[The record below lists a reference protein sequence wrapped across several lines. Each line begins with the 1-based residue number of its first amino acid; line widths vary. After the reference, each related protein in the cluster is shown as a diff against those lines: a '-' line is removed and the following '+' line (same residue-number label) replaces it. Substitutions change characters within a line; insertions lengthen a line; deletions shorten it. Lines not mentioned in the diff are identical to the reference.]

1 MGKRSSEVVEDGDQ
15 AYQKRQR
22 ISNVTKT
29 TSTSVDI
36 QSARQLKQ
44 TLAFDQDAGR
54 SKHGIQ
60 SLKAFLDSFSVAD
73 ADNSARIIVLKEY
86 LDSQQPADDEDK
98 TDVFL
103 SDIMQT
109 WSFASQAN
117 DESLL
122 SAVPAVLALLL
133 RTLSN
138 ILEMAEHG
146 LRLGRTIL
154 QKRQLELIARGLTS
168 NKSKE
173 HVISPVLRL
182 LRELS
187 TYDGGALAKQV
198 FRSRDHTFKTLA
210 RNLSLKYTGEAV
222 EDRRKPSVRT
232 NALRFVLSIIKFLP
246 TEAKRELLNQRDVVM
261 GLTRDIRDDPPFVI
275 RDILETLKTSVLQ
288 DDALPRDAKSKIV
301 NATSLGRIA
310 ALYVYDQEDEETS
323 KGKKAVHEI
332 AHDFLMLACTS
343 PSLGVLNR
351 QNGFYPRG
359 IDADEGHDAD
369 TDIGHIDLGLDSI
382 EWMERFT
389 EKVPVRN
396 TILSEFIQNLRPWSS
411 LRQSEL
417 LLCILESA
425 PELVASYF
433 FTKKSFSLDPKLTA
447 TWIGYSAFVFSTL
460 QLPIPQYFG
469 HQERYARL
477 PPPSSIVLES
487 ILPQP
492 LTQKV
497 FTRCLNQQH
506 NLIAFF
512 AIRILSIAFHKMR
525 EMLKMYQEAA
535 IASSSIWSQAAER
548 LTDEFCQRVPSIKD
562 VINTFR
568 KLSDTELMQRE
579 AVTKLLVLYYEVVPR
594 VALDAKFDVS
604 ETLTKAL
611 QAVEI
616 AGLSKEDRAFH
627 IMELENLFQFSHFSP
642 GMRWFVKVEGLSVS
656 PFMAML
662 KLSAEAPSGVPLLK
676 LRSVL
681 SSVVQENQIFQ
692 TETTVSALDI
702 FIARLKEI
710 EGTPNERA
718 IHEFLDDCISRC
730 AAKPIKYIF
739 SLEELTSKPRDAEK
753 ESSAVS
759 LLILAVAEQW
769 PFLVKSGTDILKDV
783 ADFVARFLAA
793 FIKIGEDKKT
803 IKLITKNMVD
813 GTPED
818 SPARKIL
825 DKSRKLVDE
834 IEIPLPTEL
843 AADGLNAKNTEDGI
857 SATEIDE
864 VNDTMLERLPE
875 EDHGA
880 LIKWATK
887 DVEEVIEGGHA
898 AALIMLLS
906 SEHFSVRKEALTNI
920 SKIGAKLKESP
931 FEEKDQIWL
940 LLCELV
946 ETSKKVTDR
955 EPLPTIISSF
965 ASHSVAVLCDPLH
978 SLYPKINKFLSQ
990 GPTWQVDKIPLM
1002 YKVLDES
1009 PSLDDNHYLEVS
1021 WLLDVI
1027 LVGLRTPTDMGIFR
1041 KRRVFEKLFSL
1052 YNNPYLAHGLQE
1064 KILKLLF
1071 RATTIEG
1078 GSTTLITRFSSMTW
1092 LEVQVA
1098 LGGGTP
1104 LKVLLQRIVDSS
1116 DKQRIEGW
1124 KKGEKAQGTELS

>member
-1 MGKRSSEVVEDGDQ
+1 MINK
-15 AYQKRQR
+15 
-22 ISNVTKT
+22 NP
-29 TSTSVDI
+29 
-36 QSARQLKQ
+36 
-44 TLAFDQDAGR
+44 
-54 SKHGIQ
+54 GIQ
-60 SLKAFLDSFSVAD
+60 SLKAFLDSFSAAD
-73 ADNSARIIVLKEY
+73 ADNSVRITILKEY
-86 LDSQQPADDEDK
+86 LETQKPANDEDK
-98 TDVFL
+98 SDAFL
-103 SDIMQT
+103 SDLMQT

-122 SAVPAVLALLL
+122 SAVPAVLALFLK
-133 RTLSN
+133 TLSN
-138 ILEMAEHG
+138 ILEMTEHG

-187 TYDGGALAKQV
+187 IYDGGALAKQV
-198 FRSRDHTFKTLA
+198 FRSRDYTFKTLA
-210 RNLSLKYTGEAV
+210 RNLSLKYTGDAV

-232 NALRFVLSIIKFLP
+232 NAIRFLLSIIKFLP

-261 GLTRDIRDDPPFVI
+261 GLTRDMRDDPPFVI
-275 RDILETLKTSVLQ
+275 RDILETLKSSVLQ

-310 ALYVYDQEDEETS
+310 SLYVYDQEDEETS
-323 KGKKAVHEI
+323 KGKKAVDEL
-332 AHDFLMLACTS
+332 AHDFLLLACTS
-343 PSLGVLNR
+343 PNMGVLNR

-359 IDADEGHDAD
+359 IDADEGLDVD
-369 TDIGHIDLGLDSI
+369 TSVAHIDLGLDSI

-411 LRQSEL
+411 LKQGEL
-417 LLCILESA
+417 LLSILGSA

-460 QLPIPQYFG
+460 QLPIPQYLG

-497 FTRCLNQQH
+497 LTRCLNQQH

-512 AIRILSIAFHKMR
+512 AIRILSVAFNKMR
-525 EMLKMYQEAA
+525 KILKMYQEAA
-535 IASSSIWSQAAER
+535 IAASPIWTQAAER
-548 LTDEFCQRVPSIKD
+548 LTDEFCLRVPSIKD

-568 KLSDTELMQRE
+568 KLSDAELMQRE
-579 AVTKLLVLYYEVVPR
+579 AVTNLLVLYYEVVPR

-604 ETLTKAL
+604 EALTKAL
-611 QAVEI
+611 QAIEST
-616 AGLSKEDRAFH
+616 GLSNEDRGFR

-642 GMRWFVKVEGLSVS
+642 GMRWFAKAEGLSAS
-656 PFMAML
+656 PFMAIL

-681 SSVVQENQIFQ
+681 NSVVQENQIFQ
-692 TETTVSALDI
+692 TETTVSALDT
-702 FIARLKEI
+702 FISRLKEI
-710 EGTPNERA
+710 QGTPNEKS

-739 SLEELTSKPRDAEK
+739 SLEELTRKASDTEK
-753 ESSAVS
+753 EQSSVS
-759 LLILAVAEQW
+759 LLILSVAEQW
-769 PFLVKSGTDILKDV
+769 PFLVNSGTDTLKDI
-783 ADFVARFLAA
+783 AEFIARLLAA
-793 FIKIGEDKKT
+793 SIKIGEDKKT
-803 IKLITKNMVD
+803 IKLITKSMLNE
-813 GTPED
+813 TPEK
-818 SPARKIL
+818 SSARKIL
-825 DKSRKLVDE
+825 EKSQKLVDE
-834 IEIPLPTEL
+834 IAIPQPIQSAAEGLDAEIMKDGVSAKEEDKVN
-843 AADGLNAKNTEDGI
+843 AA
-857 SATEIDE
+857 
-864 VNDTMLERLPE
+864 MLERLPE
-875 EDHGA
+875 EDHNA
-880 LIKWATK
+880 LVKWATK
-887 DVEEVIEGGHA
+887 DIEEVIEGGHV

-920 SKIGAKLKESP
+920 SKIGAKLKESS
-931 FEEKDQIWL
+931 FEEKEQVWL

-946 ETSKKVTDR
+946 ETSKKIING

-978 SLYPKINKFLSQ
+978 CLYPKINKFLSQ

-1009 PSLDDNHYLEVS
+1009 PSIDDQHYSEVS
-1021 WLLDVI
+1021 WLLDFM
-1027 LVGLRTPTDMGIFR
+1027 LVGLRTPADMGIFR

-1052 YNNPYLAHGLQE
+1052 YSTPYLAQGLQE

-1092 LEVQVA
+1092 LEVQIA

-1104 LKVLLQRIVDSS
+1104 LKVLMQRIIDSS
-1116 DKQRIEGW
+1116 DSKRIEGW
-1124 KKGEKAQGTELS
+1124 KKGEKAHRTE

>member
-1 MGKRSSEVVEDGDQ
+1 MSKRSSEVVEDGGQ

-29 TSTSVDI
+29 TYTSVDI

-44 TLAFDQDAGR
+44 TLAFDQDSGR

-60 SLKAFLDSFSVAD
+60 SLKAFLDSFSIAD
-73 ADNSARIIVLKEY
+73 TDNSARIIILKEY
-86 LDSQQPADDEDK
+86 LESQKPADDEDK
-98 TDVFL
+98 SAVFL
-103 SDIMQT
+103 SDLMQT

-133 RTLSN
+133 KTLSN

-187 TYDGGALAKQV
+187 IYDGGALAKQV
-198 FRSRDHTFKTLA
+198 FRSRDYTFKTLA
-210 RNLSLKYTGEAV
+210 RNLSLKYTGDAV
-222 EDRRKPSVRT
+222 EDRKKPSVRT
-232 NALRFVLSIIKFLP
+232 NALRFLLSIIKFLP
-246 TEAKRELLNQRDVVM
+246 TESKRELLNQRDVVM

-275 RDILETLKTSVLQ
+275 RDILETLKSGVMQ
-288 DDALPRDAKSKIV
+288 DDTLPRDAKSKVV
-301 NATSLGRIA
+301 NAISLGRIA
-310 ALYVYDQEDEETS
+310 ALYAYDQEDEEIS
-323 KGKKAVHEI
+323 RGKKAVDEI

-343 PSLGVLNR
+343 PNLGVLNR

-359 IDADEGHDAD
+359 IDADEGFEVD
-369 TDIGHIDLGLDSI
+369 TKAGHIDLGLDSI

-396 TILSEFIQNLRPWSS
+396 TVLSEFIQNLRPWSS
-411 LRQSEL
+411 LKQSEL
-417 LLCILESA
+417 LLSILESA

-447 TWIGYSAFVFSTL
+447 TWVGYSAFVFSTL
-460 QLPIPQYFG
+460 QLPIPQYLG

-477 PPPSSIVLES
+477 PPPCSIVLES

-497 FTRCLNQQH
+497 FTRCLNQQY
-506 NLIAFF
+506 NLISFF
-512 AIRILSIAFHKMR
+512 AIRILSVAFNKMR
-525 EMLKMYQEAA
+525 EILKMYEEAA
-535 IASSSIWSQAAER
+535 VASSSIWTQAAER

-562 VINTFR
+562 VISTFR

-604 ETLTKAL
+604 ETLTNAL
-611 QAVEI
+611 QAI
-616 AGLSKEDRAFH
+616 DSTGGSKEDRAFR

-642 GMRWFVKVEGLSVS
+642 GMRWFVKAEGLSAS
-656 PFMAML
+656 PFVAML
-662 KLSAEAPSGVPLLK
+662 KLSAEAPAGVPLLK

-681 SSVVQENQIFQ
+681 NSVVQENQIFQ
-692 TETTVSALDI
+692 TETTISALDT

-710 EGTPNERA
+710 QGTPNERQ
-718 IHEFLDDCISRC
+718 IHEFLDDCVSRC
-730 AAKPIKYIF
+730 ASKPVKYIF
-739 SLEELTSKPRDAEK
+739 SLEELTSKSRDAEK
-753 ESSAVS
+753 EQSAVS

-769 PFLVKSGTDILKDV
+769 PFLVKSGTNILKDV
-783 ADFVARFLAA
+783 AEFIARFLAA
-793 FIKIGEDKKT
+793 SIKIGEDKKV
-803 IKLITKNMVD
+803 IKLITKAMVD
-813 GTPED
+813 ETPEE
-818 SPARKIL
+818 SSARKIL

-834 IEIPLPTEL
+834 IEIPQPSQRATGEPNS
-843 AADGLNAKNTEDGI
+843 AIAKGEI
-857 SATEIDE
+857 SAAEIDE
-864 VNDTMLERLPE
+864 VNATMLKELPE
-875 EDHGA
+875 EDHNA
-880 LIKWATK
+880 LVKWATK
-887 DVEEVIEGGHA
+887 DIEEVIEGGYA

-906 SEHFSVRKEALTNI
+906 SEHFSIRKEALTNI
-920 SKIGAKLKESP
+920 SKIGAKLKESS
-931 FEEKDQIWL
+931 FEEKEQIWL
-940 LLCELV
+940 LLCEVV
-946 ETSKKVTDR
+946 ETSKKVINA

-978 SLYPKINKFLSQ
+978 CLYPKINKFLSQ
-990 GPTWQVDKIPLM
+990 GPTWQIDKIPLM
-1002 YKVLDES
+1002 YKVIDES
-1009 PSLDDNHYLEVS
+1009 PSLDDHHHSEVS
-1021 WLLDVI
+1021 WLLD
-1027 LVGLRTPTDMGIFR
+1027 LMLAGLQTPTDMGIFR
-1041 KRRVFEKLFSL
+1041 KRRVFEKLFTL
-1052 YNNPYLAHGLQE
+1052 YNNPYLAQGLQE

-1078 GSTTLITRFSSMTW
+1078 GSTTLITRFSSITW

-1104 LKVLLQRIVDSS
+1104 LKVLMQRIIDSS

-1124 KKGEKAQGTELS
+1124 KKGEKAPTTE

>member
-29 TSTSVDI
+29 TYTSVDI
-36 QSARQLKQ
+36 QSARQLQQ
-44 TLAFDQDAGR
+44 TLAFDQDASR

-60 SLKAFLDSFSVAD
+60 SLKAFLDSFSAAD
-73 ADNSARIIVLKEY
+73 ADNSVRITILKEY
-86 LDSQQPADDEDK
+86 LETQKPANDEDK
-98 TDVFL
+98 SDAFL
-103 SDIMQT
+103 SDLMQT

-122 SAVPAVLALLL
+122 SAVPAVLALFLK
-133 RTLSN
+133 TLSN
-138 ILEMAEHG
+138 ILEMTEHG

-187 TYDGGALAKQV
+187 IYDGGALAKQV
-198 FRSRDHTFKTLA
+198 FRSRDYTFKTLA
-210 RNLSLKYTGEAV
+210 RNLSLKYTGDAV

-232 NALRFVLSIIKFLP
+232 NAIRFLLSIIKFLP

-261 GLTRDIRDDPPFVI
+261 GLTRDMRDDPPFVI
-275 RDILETLKTSVLQ
+275 RDILETLKSSVLQ

-310 ALYVYDQEDEETS
+310 SLYVYDQEDEETS
-323 KGKKAVHEI
+323 KGKKAVDEL
-332 AHDFLMLACTS
+332 AHDFLLLACTS
-343 PSLGVLNR
+343 PNMGVLNR

-359 IDADEGHDAD
+359 IDADEGLDVD
-369 TDIGHIDLGLDSI
+369 TSVAHIDLGLDSI

-411 LRQSEL
+411 LKQGEL
-417 LLCILESA
+417 LLSILGSA

-460 QLPIPQYFG
+460 QLPIPQYLG

-497 FTRCLNQQH
+497 LTRCLNQQH

-512 AIRILSIAFHKMR
+512 AIRILSVAFNKMR
-525 EMLKMYQEAA
+525 KILKMYQEAA
-535 IASSSIWSQAAER
+535 IAASPIWTQAAER
-548 LTDEFCQRVPSIKD
+548 LTDEFCLRVPSIKD

-568 KLSDTELMQRE
+568 KLSDAELMQRE
-579 AVTKLLVLYYEVVPR
+579 AVTNLLVLYYEVVPR

-604 ETLTKAL
+604 EALTKAL
-611 QAVEI
+611 QAIEST
-616 AGLSKEDRAFH
+616 GLSNEDRGFR

-642 GMRWFVKVEGLSVS
+642 GMRWFAKAEGLSAS
-656 PFMAML
+656 PFMAIL

-681 SSVVQENQIFQ
+681 NSVVQENQIFQ
-692 TETTVSALDI
+692 TETTVSALDT
-702 FIARLKEI
+702 FISRLKEI
-710 EGTPNERA
+710 QGTPNEKS

-739 SLEELTSKPRDAEK
+739 SLEELTRKASDTEK
-753 ESSAVS
+753 EQSSVS
-759 LLILAVAEQW
+759 LLILSVAEQW
-769 PFLVKSGTDILKDV
+769 PFLVNSGTDTLKDI
-783 ADFVARFLAA
+783 AEFIARLLAA
-793 FIKIGEDKKT
+793 SIKIGEDKKT
-803 IKLITKNMVD
+803 IKLITKSMLNE
-813 GTPED
+813 TPEK
-818 SPARKIL
+818 SSARKIL
-825 DKSRKLVDE
+825 EKSQKLVDE
-834 IEIPLPTEL
+834 IAIPQPIQS
-843 AADGLNAKNTEDGI
+843 AAEGLDAENHEGWRFRKRRRQSKCCNARETARGRPQRIGE
-857 SATEIDE
+857 
-864 VNDTMLERLPE
+864 
-875 EDHGA
+875 
-880 LIKWATK
+880 
-887 DVEEVIEGGHA
+887 
-898 AALIMLLS
+898 
-906 SEHFSVRKEALTNI
+906 
-920 SKIGAKLKESP
+920 IGAKLKESS
-931 FEEKDQIWL
+931 FEEKEQVWL

-946 ETSKKVTDR
+946 ETSKKIING

-978 SLYPKINKFLSQ
+978 CLYPKINKFLSQ

-1009 PSLDDNHYLEVS
+1009 PSIDDQHYSEVS
-1021 WLLDVI
+1021 WLLDFM
-1027 LVGLRTPTDMGIFR
+1027 LVGLRTPADMGIFR

-1052 YNNPYLAHGLQE
+1052 YSTPYLAQGLQE

-1092 LEVQVA
+1092 LEVQIA

-1104 LKVLLQRIVDSS
+1104 LKVLMQRIIDSS
-1116 DKQRIEGW
+1116 DSKRIEGW
-1124 KKGEKAQGTELS
+1124 KKGEKAHRTE

>member
-29 TSTSVDI
+29 TYTSVDI
-36 QSARQLKQ
+36 RSARQLQQ

-60 SLKAFLDSFSVAD
+60 SLKVFLDSFAVAD
-73 ADNSARIIVLKEY
+73 ADNSARIIILKEY
-86 LDSQQPADDEDK
+86 LESQKPANDENK
-98 TDVFL
+98 SDVFL

-117 DESLL
+117 DGSLL

-133 RTLSN
+133 KTLSN
-138 ILEMAEHG
+138 ILEMAEQG

-168 NKSKE
+168 NMSKE
-173 HVISPVLRL
+173 RVISPVLRL

-187 TYDGGALAKQV
+187 VYDGGALAKQV
-198 FRSRDHTFKTLA
+198 FRSRDYTFKALA
-210 RNLSLKYTGEAV
+210 RNLGLKYTGDAV

-232 NALRFVLSIIKFLP
+232 NALRFLLSIIKFLP
-246 TEAKRELLNQRDVVM
+246 TDAKRELLNQRDVVM
-261 GLTRDIRDDPPFVI
+261 GITRDIRDDPPFLI
-275 RDILETLKTSVLQ
+275 REILEILKSSVLQ

-310 ALYVYDQEDEETS
+310 SLYTYGQEDEEIS
-323 KGKKAVHEI
+323 KGKKAVDEL

-343 PSLGVLNR
+343 PNLGVLNR

-359 IDADEGHDAD
+359 IDADEGHDVD
-369 TDIGHIDLGLDSI
+369 TDVVHIDLGLDSI

-411 LRQSEL
+411 LKQSEL
-417 LLCILESA
+417 LLSILRSA

-460 QLPIPQYFG
+460 QLPIPQYLG

-477 PPPSSIVLES
+477 PPPSSIVMES

-512 AIRILSIAFHKMR
+512 AIRILSVAFNKMR
-525 EMLKMYQEAA
+525 EILKLYEEAA
-535 IASSSIWSQAAER
+535 IAASPIWTHAAER
-548 LTDEFCQRVPSIKD
+548 LTDEFCLRVPSIKD
-562 VINTFR
+562 VISTLR
-568 KLSDTELMQRE
+568 KLSDAELMQRE

-611 QAVEI
+611 QAVEST
-616 AGLSKEDRAFH
+616 GLSSEDRAFR

-642 GMRWFVKVEGLSVS
+642 GMRWFAKAEGLSVS

-681 SSVVQENQIFQ
+681 NSVVQENQIFQ
-692 TETTVSALDI
+692 TETTVSALDT
-702 FIARLKEI
+702 FVARLKEI
-710 EGTPNERA
+710 HGTANEQA

-739 SLEELTSKPRDAEK
+739 SLEELTSKSRDAEK
-753 ESSAVS
+753 EQSAVS
-759 LLILAVAEQW
+759 LLILSIAEQW
-769 PFLVKSGTDILKDV
+769 PFLVNSGTDILKEM
-783 ADFVARFLAA
+783 AEFIARFLAA
-793 FIKIGEDKKT
+793 SIKIGEDKKT
-803 IKLITKNMVD
+803 IKSITKSMVD
-813 GTPED
+813 GMPEE
-818 SPARKIL
+818 SSARKIL

-834 IEIPLPTEL
+834 IDVPQPAQSASE
-843 AADGLNAKNTEDGI
+843 GLNAEITDDGI
-857 SATEIDE
+857 SAKETEE
-864 VNDTMLERLPE
+864 VNAVMLERLPE
-875 EDHGA
+875 EDHSA
-880 LIKWATK
+880 LMKWATK
-887 DVEEVIEGGHA
+887 DIEEVIEGGHV

-906 SEHFSVRKEALTNI
+906 SEHLSVRKEALTSI
-920 SKIGAKLKESP
+920 SKIGAKLKESS
-931 FEEKDQIWL
+931 FEEKEQVWL

-946 ETSKKVTDR
+946 ETSKKVING

-965 ASHSVAVLCDPLH
+965 ASHSVAVLCNPLH
-978 SLYPKINKFLSQ
+978 CLYPKINKFLSQ
-990 GPTWQVDKIPLM
+990 GPAWQVDKIPLM

-1009 PSLDDNHYLEVS
+1009 PSLDDHHYLEVS
-1021 WLLDVI
+1021 WLLNFM
-1027 LVGLRTPTDMGIFR
+1027 LVGLRTPADMGIFR

-1052 YNNPYLAHGLQE
+1052 YNTPYLAQGIQE

-1092 LEVQVA
+1092 LEAQAA

-1104 LKVLLQRIVDSS
+1104 LKVLMQRIVDSS
-1116 DKQRIEGW
+1116 DQKRIEGW
-1124 KKGEKAQGTELS
+1124 KKGEKAQRTE

>member
-1 MGKRSSEVVEDGDQ
+1 MSKRSSQVVADGDQ

-22 ISNVTKT
+22 ISTVTKT
-29 TSTSVDI
+29 TYTSVDI

-44 TLAFDQDAGR
+44 TLAFDQDSGR

-60 SLKAFLDSFSVAD
+60 SLKAFLDSFSVED
-73 ADNSARIIVLKEY
+73 ADNSARVIILKEY
-86 LDSQQPADDEDK
+86 LESQKPADDEEK
-98 TDVFL
+98 SAVFL

-133 RTLSN
+133 KTLSN

-187 TYDGGALAKQV
+187 IYDGGALAKQV
-198 FRSRDHTFKTLA
+198 FRSRDYTFKTLA
-210 RNLSLKYTGEAV
+210 RNLSLKYTGDAV

-232 NALRFVLSIIKFLP
+232 NALRFLLSIIKFLP
-246 TEAKRELLNQRDVVM
+246 TDAKRELLNQRDIVM

-275 RDILETLKTSVLQ
+275 RDILETLKSSVLL

-310 ALYVYDQEDEETS
+310 ALYVYDQEDEEVE
-323 KGKKAVHEI
+323 KGKKAVDGI

-343 PSLGVLNR
+343 SNLGVLNR

-359 IDADEGHDAD
+359 VDADEGHGVDAD
-369 TDIGHIDLGLDSI
+369 VGHIDLGLDSI

-411 LRQSEL
+411 LKQSEL
-417 LLCILESA
+417 LLSILESA
-425 PELVASYF
+425 PELIASYF

-460 QLPIPQYFG
+460 QLPIPKYFG

-512 AIRILSIAFHKMR
+512 AIQILSAAFNKIR
-525 EMLKMYQEAA
+525 GILKMYEEAA
-535 IASSSIWSQAAER
+535 AASSSIWTQAAER

-579 AVTKLLVLYYEVVPR
+579 AITKLLVLYYEVVPR

-611 QAVEI
+611 QAIERS
-616 AGLSKEDRAFH
+616 GLSKEDRALR

-642 GMRWFVKVEGLSVS
+642 GMRWFVKAEGLSVS

-692 TETTVSALDI
+692 TETTVSALDT
-702 FIARLKEI
+702 FIARLKDVQ
-710 EGTPNERA
+710 GTPNDKA
-718 IHEFLDDCISRC
+718 IYEFLDDCVSRC

-739 SLEELTSKPRDAEK
+739 SLEELTSNPRDTEK
-753 ESSAVS
+753 EQSAIS
-759 LLILAVAEQW
+759 LLLLSVAEQW
-769 PFLVKSGTDILKDV
+769 PFLVKTGTDALKDV
-783 ADFVARFLAA
+783 ADFIARFLAA
-793 FIKIGEDKKT
+793 SIKIGEDKRT
-803 IKLITKNMVD
+803 IKSITKAMVD
-813 GTPED
+813 ETPEK
-818 SPARKIL
+818 SSARKIL

-834 IEIPLPTEL
+834 IEIPQPPRTATGKLGAETTEG
-843 AADGLNAKNTEDGI
+843 AVSVKEKN
-857 SATEIDE
+857 E
-864 VNDTMLERLPE
+864 VDAMMLEVLPE
-875 EDHGA
+875 EDYNA
-880 LIKWATK
+880 LVKWVTK

-906 SEHFSVRKEALTNI
+906 SEHFSVRKECLTNI
-920 SKIGAKLKESP
+920 SKIAAKLKESS
-931 FEEKDQIWL
+931 FEEKEQVWL

-946 ETSKKVTDR
+946 ETSKKVING

-978 SLYPKINKFLSQ
+978 CLYPKINKFLAQ
-990 GPTWQVDKIPLM
+990 GPTWQIDKIPLM
-1002 YKVLDES
+1002 YKVLEES
-1009 PSLDDNHYLEVS
+1009 PSLDDHHYSEVS
-1021 WLLDVI
+1021 WLLDFM
-1027 LVGLRTPTDMGIFR
+1027 LVGLRTPMDMGIFR

-1052 YNNPYLAHGLQE
+1052 YNNPYIAQGLQE

-1092 LEVQVA
+1092 VEVQVA

-1104 LKVLLQRIVDSS
+1104 LKVLMQRIIDSS
-1116 DKQRIEGW
+1116 DTQRIEGW
-1124 KKGEKAQGTELS
+1124 KKGEKAQSAE

>member
-29 TSTSVDI
+29 TYTSVDI
-36 QSARQLKQ
+36 QSARQLQQ

-73 ADNSARIIVLKEY
+73 ADNSIRITILKEY
-86 LDSQQPADDEDK
+86 LESQKPANDEDK
-98 TDVFL
+98 SDIFL

-122 SAVPAVLALLL
+122 SAVPAVLALFLK
-133 RTLSN
+133 TLSN

-187 TYDGGALAKQV
+187 IYDGGALAKQV
-198 FRSRDHTFKTLA
+198 FRSRDYTFKTLA
-210 RNLSLKYTGEAV
+210 RNLSLKYTGDAV

-232 NALRFVLSIIKFLP
+232 NAIRFLLSIIKFLP

-261 GLTRDIRDDPPFVI
+261 GLTRDMRDDPPFVI
-275 RDILETLKTSVLQ
+275 RDILETLKSSVLQ

-310 ALYVYDQEDEETS
+310 SLYAYDQEDEETS
-323 KGKKAVHEI
+323 KGKKAVDEL

-343 PSLGVLNR
+343 PNLGVLNR

-359 IDADEGHDAD
+359 IDADEGLDID
-369 TDIGHIDLGLDSI
+369 TDVGHIDLGLDSI

-411 LRQSEL
+411 LKQGEL
-417 LLCILESA
+417 LLSILGSA

-512 AIRILSIAFHKMR
+512 AIRILSVAFNKMR
-525 EMLKMYQEAA
+525 EILKMYQEAA
-535 IASSSIWSQAAER
+535 IAASPIWTQAAER
-548 LTDEFCQRVPSIKD
+548 LTDEFCLRVPSIKD

-568 KLSDTELMQRE
+568 KLSDAELMQRE
-579 AVTKLLVLYYEVVPR
+579 AVTNLLVLYYEVVPR

-611 QAVEI
+611 QAIEST
-616 AGLSKEDRAFH
+616 GLSNEDRGFR

-642 GMRWFVKVEGLSVS
+642 GMRWFSKAEGLSVS
-656 PFMAML
+656 PFMAIL

-681 SSVVQENQIFQ
+681 GSVVQENQIFQ
-692 TETTVSALDI
+692 TETTVSALDT

-710 EGTPNERA
+710 QGTPNEKS

-739 SLEELTSKPRDAEK
+739 LLEELTSKAGNTEK
-753 ESSAVS
+753 EQSAVS
-759 LLILAVAEQW
+759 LLILSVSEQW
-769 PFLVKSGTDILKDV
+769 PFLVNSGTDTLKDI
-783 ADFVARFLAA
+783 AEFIARLLAA
-793 FIKIGEDKKT
+793 FIKIGEDKRT
-803 IKLITKNMVD
+803 IKLITKSMVNE
-813 GTPED
+813 TPEK
-818 SPARKIL
+818 SSARKTL
-825 DKSRKLVDE
+825 EKSQKLVDE
-834 IEIPLPTEL
+834 IDIPQPI
-843 AADGLNAKNTEDGI
+843 I
-857 SATEIDE
+857 SAVEGLDPETTKDGVSAKETDK
-864 VNDTMLERLPE
+864 VNAAMLERLPE
-875 EDHGA
+875 EDHNA
-880 LIKWATK
+880 LVKWATK
-887 DVEEVIEGGHA
+887 DIEEVIEGGHV

-920 SKIGAKLKESP
+920 SKIGAKLKESS
-931 FEEKDQIWL
+931 FEEKEQVWL

-946 ETSKKVTDR
+946 ETSKKVING

-978 SLYPKINKFLSQ
+978 CLYPKINKFLSQ
-990 GPTWQVDKIPLM
+990 GPTWQIDKIPLM

-1009 PSLDDNHYLEVS
+1009 PSIDDHHYSEVS
-1021 WLLDVI
+1021 WLLDFM
-1027 LVGLRTPTDMGIFR
+1027 LVGLRTPADMGIFR
-1041 KRRVFEKLFSL
+1041 KRRVFEKLLSL
-1052 YNNPYLAHGLQE
+1052 YNTPYLAQGLQE
-1064 KILKLLF
+1064 KVLKLLF

-1092 LEVQVA
+1092 LEVQIA

-1104 LKVLLQRIVDSS
+1104 LKVLMQRIIDSS
-1116 DKQRIEGW
+1116 DNERIEGW
-1124 KKGEKAQGTELS
+1124 KKGEKAQRTK